1 MFSFFKEGIEDTY
14 PQEIIHLQTLVE
26 LTKNNPQRE
35 LIQGIR
41 DLRECDDDAFKEKKK
56 LLSNITPGCIC
67 RYRSLKDNHF
77 HSNFLASSG
86 YVYIDFD
93 FKDGAA
99 NVIERKKLF
108 LEKYGDIVAYCAL
121 SSSLGGFSV
130 IIRVNIPI
138 KTKEEYLSVWDYLT
152 TNVFTLFSPD
162 IKARDLGRAMFVSQD
177 DDVYV
182 NYNSILDL
190 KSVQDSIYGNL
201 FILIPDLNK
210 YKSKRNKLHI
220 YKSYINN
227 NEDNNLVVSGLT
239 SDLRYVTELV
249 VNNPIVDI
257 EEKEYNKVFFDRNIP
272 DGKKHEVYTSIINKL
287 RYINPNCTIDDII
300 HYMLHL
306 NSCQTSKMT
315 NKRLMELIQFQW
327 KETEKPDYIFLSG
340 VRMIHFNPSCGL
352 TSHQRTCISNEINA
366 QLKKNE
372 TIRRIKDAKALI
384 LANGEKITKTNVS
397 EISGVGRTS
406 VHKYFNADEVD
417 IKQLEYDMNHN
428 PITYPPHPDPD
439 KPKRFRS
446 KRKRS

>member
-14 PQEIIHLQTLVE
+14 PKEIIHLQTLVE
-26 LTKNNPQRE
+26 LTKNNPQKD
-35 LIQGIR
+35 LIQSIR
-41 DLRECDDDAFKEKKK
+41 GLRECDDDTFKEKKK
-56 LLSNITPGCIC
+56 LLSNITPACIVK
-67 RYRSLKDNHF
+67 YRSLKDNHF

-93 FKDGAA
+93 FKDGAE

-108 LEKYGDIVAYCAL
+108 LEKYEDKVAYCAL

-130 IIRVNIPI
+130 LVRVNIPI

-152 TNVFTLFSPD
+152 ANVFTLFSPD
-162 IKARDLGRAMFVSQD
+162 IKARDLGRAMFLSQD
-177 DDVYV
+177 EDVYV

-190 KSVQDSIYGNL
+190 KSVQDSIYGML
-201 FILIPDLNK
+201 CIRIPDLNK
-210 YKSKRNKLHI
+210 YKSKGNKLPI
-220 YKSYINN
+220 NKSYTNN
-227 NEDNNLVVSGLT
+227 DEDNNFSISGFT
-239 SDLRYVTELV
+239 SDLRYVSKII

-306 NSCQTSKMT
+306 NSCQTNKMT

-340 VRMIHFNPSCGL
+340 VKMIHFNPSCGL

-366 QLKKNE
+366 QLKRNE
-372 TIRRIKDAKALI
+372 TIRRIKNAKAII
-384 LANGEKITKTNVS
+384 LANGGKITKTNVA
-397 EISGVGRTS
+397 EISGVSRTS
-406 VHKYFNADEVD
+406 VYSYFDADEVD
-417 IKQLEYDMNHN
+417 IKQLELRINNY

-439 KPKRFRS
+439 KPKRRRS
-446 KRKRS
+446 KRKAS